1 MRISGVFPPI
11 ATPFDAQERLH
22 VDALAAN
29 IRRWDEAGVSG
40 YLVSGSNGESALL
53 EFAEIV
59 QALRVVRQA
68 AAPGKVLLAG
78 TGCQSTQAT
87 VRLTCAAAEAGA
99 DAAVV
104 LPSFYFGSQMTE
116 QALLRHYEAVA
127 NASPIPILVYNMP
140 NLTHLNIAPETVARL
155 AGHAN
160 IIGMKDSAGNIGQV
174 IDLLRLCPPDFDILI
189 GNAPAFLSG
198 LQVGA
203 SGGILALANV
213 APRECVALY
222 NAFRVGQ
229 MEQARALQFRL
240 MSVGKAVTTGYGV
253 PGLKAALDMVGY
265 YGGSPRLPLL
275 PVSDTAR
282 NAIRQILVEAGLMG

>member
-1 MRISGVFPPI
+1 MRVSGVFPPI
-11 ATPFDAQERLH
+11 ATPFDAQDRLH

-68 AAPGKVLLAG
+68 AAPGKLLLAG

-87 VRLTCAAAEAGA
+87 IRLTCAAAEAGA

-116 QALLRHYEAVA
+116 PALLRHYEAVA
-127 NASPIPILVYNMP
+127 NSSPIPILVYNMP

-189 GNAPAFLSG
+189 GNAPTFLSG

-222 NAFRVGQ
+222 NAFHAGQ
-229 MEQARALQFRL
+229 MEQAHALQFRL
-240 MSVGKAVTTGYGV
+240 MPVGKAVTTGYGV

-265 YGGSPRLPLL
+265 YGGSPRPPLL

-282 NAIRQILVEAGLMG
+282 NAIRQILADAGLL